1 MSTLIIEKNKT
12 EQANVRK
19 KLSENNESNKQTFL
33 QMLEDNNTKIKKDI
47 METFQTT
54 MDEHNNS
61 LLNKIDTKIERMFLE
76 FQTYMMKSTTEL
88 VQSLNINQQTPH
100 HNAERLSQ
108 VYDEAT
114 NSITRSNTNDNNPTQ
129 EYRPNNFPNFT
140 HPHHPSQMITQ
151 PSQFPPYNMVQVPV
165 TQQNNIPQITPSS

>member
-61 LLNKIDTKIERMFLE
+61 LLNKIDTKIEKHFLE
-76 FQTYMMKSTTEL
+76 FQTYMMKSTTGL
-88 VQSLNINQQTPH
+88 VQSLNINQQTPN

-108 VYDEAT
+108 VYDKAT
-114 NSITRSNTNDNNPTQ
+114 NSIARSNTNDNNPTQ

-140 HPHHPSQMITQ
+140 HPRHPLQMITQ
-151 PSQFPPYNMVQVPV
+151 PSQFPPYNMIQVPV
-165 TQQNNIPQITPSS
+165 IQQNNIQQITPSS